1 MGSEEW
7 GIFLGGGLLEFG
19 EDLGEF
25 VFGACEARAAV
36 AQEFGSAA
44 CAFGKCVD
52 IAVLGSELGEYFFEF
67 GECLGVCGVGVGHF
81 LFY

>member
-1 MGSEEW
+1 MGNGEW

-36 AQEFGSAA
+36 AQEFGGA
-44 CAFGKCVD
+44 CVRQ
-52 IAVLGSELGEYFFEF
+52 
-67 GECLGVCGVGVGHF
+67 VCRHRSSR
-81 LFY
+81 L